1 LIYRRAEENKEAS
14 ERKEHYVAQIT
25 APENSSRSSS
35 QSVPAPIL
43 SKNLL

>member
-14 ERKEHYVAQIT
+14 ERKEHYVVQII
-25 APENSSRSSS
+25 APENSSSST
-35 QSVPAPIL
+35 PIL